1 LRPKSDEPSC
11 HVTLLLPKRLYE
23 WLRMH
28 CAFTKRSVSQQIK
41 DLVQTMMVAEGSPSP
56 DGEKL
61 EVKAARAN
69 IARELAQTSKKLQ
82 EIYDGDDYKRPLE
95 VAQILI
101 DYFSKTKGQRQR
113 QGQGQGQ
120 GQQEKEKGSERLKPE
135 EVLQLA
141 IAEYIRHADR
151 DGRWTIT
158 VDGETRTFKDKFEI
172 TYALSLAIQVSE
184 LIEQHDRLVE
194 TLSRLNDGSILNRL
208 PLMGRKRKLPVS
220 TSTQPKPK
228 PELEL
233 EKLELESESESESES
248 EAEAETA
255 EEAFGEGEEFA
266 EPLELEQPEVEP
278 KVEPPKLMKV
288 KPSKKPLPVFEPP
301 IGVGV
306 GEKAAEWEGRKEV
319 ELENPFA

>member
-1 LRPKSDEPSC
+1 
-11 HVTLLLPKRLYE
+11 
-23 WLRMH
+23 MH

-41 DLVQTMMVAEGSPSP
+41 DLVQTMMVAEGSPSG

-95 VAQILI
+95 AAQILI

-113 QGQGQGQ
+113 Q

-220 TSTQPKPK
+220 ASAAPKPK

-233 EKLELESESESESES
+233 EELES

-266 EPLELEQPEVEP
+266 EPLELEPEVVEP
-278 KVEPPKLMKV
+278 KVESPPKLMKVKV

-301 IGVGV
+301 AVGV